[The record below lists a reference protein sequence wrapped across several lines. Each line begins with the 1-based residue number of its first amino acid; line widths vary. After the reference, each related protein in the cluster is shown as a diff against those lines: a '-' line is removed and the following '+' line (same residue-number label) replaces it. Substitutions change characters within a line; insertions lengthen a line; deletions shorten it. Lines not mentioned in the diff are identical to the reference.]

1 MSHEYYMHRCLQL
14 AELAKGYTAPNPMV
28 GAVLV
33 HQNRVI
39 GEGYH
44 HFRGG
49 PHAEVNCLNNV
60 APADKHLIPESTMY
74 VSLEPCAHHGL
85 TPPCAGRLV
94 QERVREVIIANRD
107 PFARVDGRG
116 IAILQAAGIV
126 VTTGVLEAEGRWL
139 NRRFFC
145 AHTLKRPWV
154 ILKWAQTTDGFVGT
168 ADRKPVAIS
177 GAEAQAASHRW
188 RTEEGAIMVGFTTAL
203 NDNPRLTPR
212 LHNGKHPLRIVT
224 DRTLQLPATHHI
236 MNEDAATWVVNE
248 RHETVAGNV
257 HYIQVPWGQP
267 LLPALLGRLY
277 DAGILSLIVEGGPT
291 LHQSFIAQGLWDE
304 ARIITATE
312 KTIGRG
318 LPAAT
323 LGDKQAVFTQSMGTD
338 VCALYNNNNAY
349 PWVQGMAL

>member
-33 HQNRVI
+33 YQNQVI

-44 HFRGG
+44 HYRGG
-49 PHAEVNCLNNV
+49 PHAEVNCLNSV
-60 APADKHLIPESTMY
+60 LPAHKHLIPESTMY

-85 TPPCAGRLV
+85 TPPCAERLV
-94 QERVREVIIANRD
+94 QERVREVVIANRD

-116 IAILQAAGIV
+116 IALLQAAGIA
-126 VTTGVLEAEGRWL
+126 VTTNVLEAEGRWL

-154 ILKWAQTTDGFVGT
+154 ILKWAQTADGFVGT
-168 ADRKPVAIS
+168 THRQPVVIS

-188 RTEEGAIMVGFTTAL
+188 RTEEGAIMVGYTTAL

-212 LHNGKHPLRIVT
+212 LHNGRHPLRIVT
-224 DRTLQLPATHHI
+224 DRQLQLPTTHHLL
-236 MNEDAATWVVNE
+236 NEKAATWVVNE
-248 RHETVAGNV
+248 RYETVAGNV

-267 LLPALLGRLY
+267 MLPALLGRLY

-304 ARIITATE
+304 ARIITATG
-312 KTIGRG
+312 KTLGTG
-318 LPAAT
+318 LPAAHLHHMPSVTT
-323 LGDKQAVFTQSMGTD
+323 LPMGND
-338 VCALYNNNNAY
+338 VCHVYINNNAF
-349 PWVQGMAL
+349 PWVGGMEL